1 LFFNIFHFSTQK
13 AIKMKPRR
21 FAIVEPLQLLHCY
34 SCYVKNLFTLFLML
48 LLLSNF
54 SNNIFEFLLSD
65 KFGLFKI
72 WYKMICVIIE
82 QNAKPC
88 FVIIGSR
95 GKLFLLLLLFFYIYI
110 FFSWQPVRIGLTRKM
125 VKQIF
130 ILRLFRCKM
139 IFVVK

>member
-1 LFFNIFHFSTQK
+1 
-13 AIKMKPRR
+13 
-21 FAIVEPLQLLHCY
+21 
-34 SCYVKNLFTLFLML
+34 ML